1 MPTVSYSEA
10 SSYLLCK
17 RKHFYGYTKS
27 LERITTSSSLALGSA
42 GHRVLDAFYTEILAA
57 SVDDR
62 ALQLAHFDIAVSK
75 ATEMYQQLVD
85 EGFTDGPK
93 QRPLAE
99 IIFKWYLPNEPLV
112 QQGWLILAAEKEFV
126 IEYADGKHFPF
137 IIDLIA
143 NDPMGKTV
151 VVDHKF
157 VYDFYGHDSA
167 SLQPQIPLYM
177 AGLRGLG
184 YKVAYGAYN
193 MLRNRKM
200 KDPTLEQSI
209 ELLPLKPNGARVQRT
224 FVEQMDVADEI
235 MAIKELP
242 RETQD
247 LRAHRVANKMVCQSC
262 SFKDLC
268 ITDLSGGNVELMEKL
283 DYKIRTRKTFAI
295 AQAETDE
302 LV

>member
-1 MPTVSYSEA
+1 MTTTSYSEA

-17 RKHFYGYTKS
+17 RKWWYGYGKS
-27 LERITTSSSLALGSA
+27 LERVTTSSSLALGSA
-42 GHRVLDAFYTEILAA
+42 GHRILDAFYKAILAA
-57 SVDDR
+57 SLTDR
-62 ALQLAHFDIAVSK
+62 ALQLAAFDAAVSM
-75 ATEMYQQLVD
+75 AYAEYEAILA
-85 EGFTDGPK
+85 EGFTDSDR

-99 IIFKWYLPNEPLV
+99 ILFQWYFPNEPLV
-112 QQGWLILAAEKEFV
+112 KQGWLILAAEKEFV
-126 IEYADGKHFPF
+126 IEYEEGQSFPF

-151 VVDHKF
+151 VIDHKF

-167 SLQPQIPLYM
+167 ALQPQIPLYM

-200 KDPTLEQSI
+200 KAPTVEQSV
-209 ELLPLKPNGARVQRT
+209 EFLTLKPNGARVVRT
-224 FVEQMDVADEI
+224 FEEQMDVAKEI
-235 MAIKELP
+235 QAIKELTM
-242 RETQD
+242 EQQD

-268 ITDLSGGNVELMEKL
+268 ITDLSDGNVDLMIKTE
-283 DYKIRTRKTFAI
+283 YKQRVRKTFAVT
-295 AQAETDE
+295 AAEVDE
-302 LV
+302 VA

>member
-1 MPTVSYSEA
+1 MGTVSYSEA

-42 GHRVLDAFYTEILAA
+42 GHRILDAFYTEILVA

-62 ALQLAHFDIAVSK
+62 ALQLAHFDIALSK
-75 ATEMYQQLVD
+75 AQEMYQKLVD
-85 EGFTDGPK
+85 EGFTDSDK

-99 IIFKWYLPNEPLV
+99 IMFVWYFPNEPLV
-112 QQGWLILAAEKEFV
+112 RQGWLILAAEKEFV
-126 IEYADGKHFPF
+126 IEYADGKSFPF

-151 VVDHKF
+151 VIDHKI
-157 VYDFYGHDSA
+157 VYDFYGADTA

-177 AGLRGLG
+177 AGLRGMG

-200 KDPTLEQSI
+200 KAPTLEQSI
-209 ELLPLKPNGARVQRT
+209 DFLTLKPNGQRVQRT

-235 MAIKELP
+235 MAIKELTV
-242 RETQD
+242 EVQD
-247 LRAHRVANKMVCQSC
+247 IRAHRVANKMVCQSC

-268 ITDLSGGNVELMEKL
+268 ITDLSGGNVALMEKT
-283 DYKIRTRKTFAI
+283 DYKIRTRKTFVVA
-295 AQAETDE
+295 AAEADE
-302 LV
+302 LS

>member
-1 MPTVSYSEA
+1 MGTVSYSEA

-42 GHRVLDAFYTEILAA
+42 VHRVLDAFYTEILAA

-62 ALQLAHFDIAVSK
+62 ALQLAHFDIALSK
-75 ATEMYQQLVD
+75 AQAMYQQLVD
-85 EGFTDGPK
+85 EGFTDSDR

-99 IIFKWYLPNEPLV
+99 IVFQWYFPNEPLV
-112 QQGWLILAAEKEFV
+112 KEGWLILAAEKEFV
-126 IEYADGKHFPF
+126 IEYADGKSFPF

-151 VVDHKF
+151 VIDHKC
-157 VYDFYGHDSA
+157 VYDFYGADTA
-167 SLQPQIPLYM
+167 ALQPQIPLYM
-177 AGLRGLG
+177 AGLRGMG

-200 KDPTLEQSI
+200 KAPTLEQSI
-209 ELLPLKPNGARVQRT
+209 DFLTLKPNGQRVQRT

-235 MAIKELP
+235 MAIKELAP
-242 RETQD
+242 EVQD
-247 LRAHRVANKMVCQSC
+247 IRAHRVANKMVCQSC

-268 ITDLSGGNVELMEKL
+268 ITDLSGGNVALMEKT
-283 DYKIRTRKTFAI
+283 DYKIRTRKTFVVA
-295 AQAETDE
+295 AAETDE